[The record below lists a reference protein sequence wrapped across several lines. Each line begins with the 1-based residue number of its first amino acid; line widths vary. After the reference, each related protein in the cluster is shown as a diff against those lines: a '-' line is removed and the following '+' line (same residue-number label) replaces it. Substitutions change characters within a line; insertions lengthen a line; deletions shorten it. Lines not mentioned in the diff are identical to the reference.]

1 MFGSV
6 GIEIESIKGNHQTDT
21 QGDARRK
28 NKKTKNRGEKAKQL
42 VEYQTQHLGRS
53 DGGGGSF

>member
-6 GIEIESIKGNHQTDT
+6 GIEFESIKGNHQTDT
-21 QGDARRK
+21 HSGRC
-28 NKKTKNRGEKAKQL
+28 KKKKQKNRGEKAKQL